1 MSEVN
6 LEKIDMVIERTRAG
20 YKEAKEALE
29 ICNGNVVDAIIYI
42 EEKKKTKKE
51 ELYITKDEFIN
62 WVKDLIKKGNVT
74 RIMIRKK
81 DKIIADI
88 PVNAGIV
95 VTGIGVMLNPIITL
109 IVVAAALTE
118 LTIEITKQDGSVEV
132 MNKVVKGIMKDIK
145 SKISNK
151 TSEMK
156 NKSSSNNEKYE
167 GNVYSYSVD
176 FNDDKE
182 NDND

>member
-6 LEKIDMVIERTRAG
+6 LEKIDMIIERTRVG

-42 EEKKKTKKE
+42 EEKKKAKKE
-51 ELYITKDEFIN
+51 ELYITKDELIN
-62 WVKDLIKKGNVT
+62 WIKELIKKGNVT
-74 RIMIRKK
+74 RIVIRKK

-109 IVVAAALTE
+109 IVFAAALTE

-132 MNKVVKGIMKDIK
+132 VNKVVKGIMKDIK
-145 SKISNK
+145 SKVTNK
-151 TSEMK
+151 TSEVK
-156 NKSSSNNEKYE
+156 DNFSSNNEKYE
-167 GNVYSYSVD
+167 GNIYSYSVD
-176 FNDDKE
+176 FDDDKE
-182 NDND
+182 DKND